1 MKKIIISFTAIV
13 AMNLTVS
20 AQFWNTTEPSKLSG
34 SINAL
39 ESEESV
45 PVFSKDSSILYFV
58 RTYGGENKGDDLD
71 QDIWYSKKEST
82 NTYSDCK
89 PLTALNNKFNNAVL
103 GINKTGTAMYV
114 FNSYEG
120 KKDMVKGIAK
130 SEYKDGKWTTPEKL
144 EIPGLDIDGDFYGF
158 HMSEDETVLI
168 ISYTGPGS
176 LGQEDL
182 YVSTR
187 SGSTWSTP
195 MHMGT
200 SINTSGFEIS
210 PFLASTNDTLFFS
223 SNGHG
228 GQGDADIFY
237 SVKKGSWTSWS
248 TPVNL
253 GSKINSPKFDAYFIH
268 NGTQA
273 YWSTNRE
280 GELSDIWMLD
290 ILTPP
295 AVSIACTA
303 TDASGF
309 GKSDGKVTAST
320 EAGVGPYAYLWS
332 NGATTKDLMGVVA
345 GEYTVTVTDA
355 IGQTS
360 SSTCTVGQPKV
371 PQELAMKHYFGY
383 NANKLTAGE
392 GELKTFL
399 SSLENQL
406 STGRAKV
413 IVEVYSSASFVR
425 TQTFGTNEKLAQSRA
440 DEIKKVV
447 LDYFAQKGMKEKVTV
462 EIVSVQVQGP
472 KYEGDFDNQE
482 KYGKFQYIELKT
494 K

>member
-1 MKKIIISFTAIV
+1 MKKTIILFSATV
-13 AMNLTVS
+13 AMNFTAS
-20 AQFWNTTEPSKLSG
+20 AQFWKTSEPAKLSG

-45 PVFSKDSSILYFV
+45 PVFSKDSSMLYFV
-58 RTYGGENKGDDLD
+58 RTYGGENKGDAQD
-71 QDIWYSKKEST
+71 QDIWYSKKESA

-89 PLTALNNKFNNAVL
+89 PLTDLNNKFNNAVL
-103 GINKTGTAMYV
+103 GINKAGTAMYV

-130 SEYKDGKWTTPEKL
+130 SEYKDGKWSTPEKL
-144 EIPGLDIDGDFYGF
+144 DIPGLDIDGDFYGF
-158 HMSEDETVLI
+158 HMSEDESTVI
-168 ISYTGPGS
+168 ISYAGPGA

-187 SGSTWSTP
+187 SGATWSTP
-195 MHMGT
+195 VHMGT
-200 SINTSGFEIS
+200 SINSTGFEIS
-210 PFLASTNDTLFFS
+210 PFLSAGNDTLFFS

-237 SVKKGSWTSWS
+237 SVKKGSWSSWS

-253 GSKINSPKFDAYFIH
+253 GSSINSPKFDAYFIH
-268 NGTQA
+268 NGMQA

-295 AVSIACTA
+295 AVSIACSA
-303 TDASGF
+303 TDATGN

-320 EAGVGPYAYLWS
+320 EGGVAPMSYKWS
-332 NGATTKDLMGVVA
+332 NGATTKDLSGVAA

-355 IGQTS
+355 KGQTS
-360 SSTCTVGQPKV
+360 SSSCTVGQPHD
-371 PQELAMKHYFGY
+371 LAMKHYFGY
-383 NANKLTAGE
+383 NANKLTSTE
-392 GELKTFL
+392 GELKNFL
-399 SSLENQL
+399 TSLEGQL
-406 STGRAKV
+406 SAGRTKV
-413 IVEVYSSASFVR
+413 VVEVYSSASFVR

-447 LDYFAQKGMKEKVTV
+447 LDYFAQKGMKEKVSV